1 MRLKSLLVIIT
12 ILTVLIAPSDI
23 TKLTVQAEEQKKL
36 EGNNIKAL
44 DIIRDQEIVEKKYS
58 ELQEEGLNYY
68 NGDILSFTNV
78 SDLVKDSSTLQQMNG
93 EEVVGIEHGES
104 IDLYLTVPTSAAYQI
119 GVEYYIKGDQVLPT
133 QTEVKINEEIM
144 FYELRNI
151 VFESKWENPSEF
163 SIDKYGNEI
172 IPQPIKVDEWQ
183 SKYLIDTSYR
193 EVEPFYIPLEKGEN
207 KISLTSTEGNLYIKS
222 VYLKGKEALPPIP
235 DDVHIDG
242 NGYIEIEAEQHT
254 YKNDS
259 SIRSAG
265 VYNPEI
271 TPFSSEYI
279 KLNHISGDSFK
290 NAGQKVTF
298 EFEVE
303 ESGYYYLATHYQ
315 QKAKPDF
322 PVFMDIMI
330 DDQIPNEA
338 LQNFALPYQSSYQLF
353 HFQLDNKKIPIYL
366 EEGKHTLSFQ
376 LTLGP
381 IKQAIEEIE
390 QISTEIQSLS
400 LELTNLI
407 GPNPDRNR
415 DLKVEEYIPDTEKL
429 LLYWADKLDD
439 IYGQMKTFNRKA
451 DEIGAYSSLVIASEQ
466 LKSIAEEV
474 DKLVVRKSELSTGTN
489 SITAHLGNL
498 LQEINNNGISI
509 DKVYLYQRE
518 NDIDVGIGF
527 FEKQFGK
534 MKRLLNSFG
543 NQDYAVN
550 NVNPDHLQVWV
561 NRPRQYIE
569 IMQQL
574 IDEQFTPETGVK
586 VDLSLMPDQNKLI
599 LANAAGEAPDVA
611 LGVNYALPFEMAI
624 RGALED
630 ISQLDGFEEIKS
642 YYPEGMLI
650 PATVQEGVY
659 ALPDTMNFWVMFYR
673 RDILERLELPVPNTI
688 DEVRSYLPEL
698 QRKGMN
704 FFYPTAG
711 MEGMKIFAGTM
722 PIIYQNDGRFYGE
735 TIDRTL
741 LNENSAIQGMRE
753 LTELFTIYNA
763 PYDVP
768 SFYQQFRDGSIPIG
782 ISDYYMYNLI
792 LNAAPEIQNQWEIA
806 LVPGVKNDSGEIE
819 RWSAGGAESNI
830 MFRDSDKKEAAWEF
844 LKWWASTDVQIAF
857 GNALQI
863 TYGKEY
869 MWNTANIEA
878 YNGLP
883 WSQDHKEVIF
893 AQADWITEVPRV
905 PGSYMLEREL
915 SNAYN
920 SIVLDGENLR
930 TAIDL
935 ASKRINRETERKL
948 EEFGYLKNGELIDP
962 YLNPELYYE

>member
-1 MRLKSLLVIIT
+1 MGLKPLITSIT
-12 ILTVLIAPSDI
+12 IIAFFTFFI
-23 TKLTVQAEEQKKL
+23 NVTKLNVQAEEPSL
-36 EGNNIKAL
+36 EIL
-44 DIIRDQEIVEKKYS
+44 DTIRSEQLVEKKYS
-58 ELQEEGLNYY
+58 KLQEEGLNYY
-68 NGDILSFTNV
+68 SGEMIEFQNV
-78 SDLVKDSSTLQQMNG
+78 SDLVRDSSKLKNVDG
-93 EEVVGIEHGES
+93 EIAASIEHGEMVD
-104 IDLYLTVPTSAAYQI
+104 IYLNAPQDGAYQI
-119 GVEYYIKGDQVLPT
+119 GLEYFIEGNQVLPT
-133 QTEVKINEEIM
+133 QTEVKVNDEIM

-151 VFESKWENPSEF
+151 VFESKWKNPLDLSL
-163 SIDKYGNEI
+163 DKYGNEI
-172 IPQPIKVDEWQ
+172 IPQPIKMDSWQ
-183 SKYLIDTSYR
+183 TKYLIDTSYR
-193 EVEPFYIPLEKGEN
+193 ESEPFFIPLQKGEN
-207 KISLTSTEGNLYIKS
+207 KLTLTSTEGNLNIKS
-222 VYLKGKEALPPIP
+222 VYLKGKEDLPTMP
-235 DDVHIDG
+235 DEEVSG
-242 NGYIEIEAEQHT
+242 SAYIEIEAEKHT

-271 TPFSSEYI
+271 TPYSSENI
-279 KLNHISGDSFK
+279 KLNHIDGSSFK
-290 NAGQKVTF
+290 NAGHKITF
-298 EFEVE
+298 EIEVE
-303 ESGYYYLATHYQ
+303 DSGYYYLATHYQ
-315 QKAKPDF
+315 QKAKADF
-322 PVFMDIMI
+322 PVFMDILI
-330 DDQIPNEA
+330 NESVPYKE
-338 LQNFALPYQSSYQLF
+338 LQHYTIPYQSSYELL
-353 HFQLDNKKIPIYL
+353 HFQSDNQKIPLYL
-366 EEGKHTLSFQ
+366 EQGKNTLSFQ

-381 IKQAIEEIE
+381 IKEAIEEIE
-390 QISTEIQSLS
+390 QISSEIQSLS

-415 DLKVEEYIPDTEKL
+415 DLDIEGYLPGTEKL
-429 LLYWADKLDD
+429 LNYWADSLDNLYAQ
-439 IYGQMKTFNRKA
+439 IKTFNQ
-451 DEIGAYSSLVIASEQ
+451 DTNEIGAFSSLVIASEQ
-466 LKSIAEEV
+466 LRSISEEV

-498 LQEINNNGISI
+498 LQDINNNGVSI
-509 DKVYLYQRE
+509 DKIYLYQNE
-518 NDIDVGIGF
+518 DDIQVGTGF
-527 FEKQFGK
+527 FEKQWGNV
-534 MKRLLNSFG
+534 KRLVNSFG
-543 NQDYAVN
+543 SQDYAVN
-550 NVNPDHLQVWV
+550 NVNPNNLQVWV

-574 IDEQFTPETGVK
+574 IDEQFTPETGMK

-599 LANAAGEAPDVA
+599 LANAAGEAPDIA

-624 RGALED
+624 RGALVD
-630 ISQLDGFEEIKS
+630 LSQLDEFDDTIS
-642 YYPEGMLI
+642 NFPEGMLV

-659 ALPDTMNFWVMFYR
+659 ALPDTMNFWVLFYR

-688 DEVRSYLPEL
+688 EEVRSYLPEL

-711 MEGMKIFAGTM
+711 MEGLKIFAGTM
-722 PIIYQNDGRFYGE
+722 PIIYQNDGRFYGD

-741 LNENSAIQGMRE
+741 LNDNTAIHGMRE

-806 LVPGVKNDSGEIE
+806 LIPGVQNESGEIE

-830 MFRDSDKKEAAWEF
+830 MFRDSDKKDAAWEF
-844 LKWWASTDVQIAF
+844 LKWWSSTEVQSAF

-935 ASKRINRETERKL
+935 SSKRINRETERKL
-948 EEFGYLKNGELIDP
+948 EEFGFWKNGELIEP
-962 YLNPELYYE
+962 YFNPELYYE